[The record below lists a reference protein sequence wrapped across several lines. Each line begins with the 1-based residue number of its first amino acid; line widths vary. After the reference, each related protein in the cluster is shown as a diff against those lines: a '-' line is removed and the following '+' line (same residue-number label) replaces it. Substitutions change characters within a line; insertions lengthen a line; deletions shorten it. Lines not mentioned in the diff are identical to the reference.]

1 MPRWTAHRN
10 HRNVFTNG
18 TYFWN
23 LNPSRGNQ
31 TSKCGSPKNIYHFGG
46 VSHTNEPPEVQRV
59 SDIQNHGIKW
69 ECLSLN
75 THFLR
80 WSFSQTLAWPS
91 WLSLTPCH
99 VLAQLVPTWA
109 SWEAHLSCTS
119 KGNTAEQNL
128 QLPICVYPH
137 RSKLGYIGPKTK
149 LSHPLDPCT
158 ASSTFLNDFMA
169 LLQSSHHN
177 SCFVF

>member
-1 MPRWTAHRN
+1 MPRWTVHRN

-18 TYFWN
+18 TYFLN

-59 SDIQNHGIKW
+59 SDIQNHGMKW

-80 WSFSQTLAWPS
+80 WSFSQTLTWPS

-99 VLAQLVPTWA
+99 VLAQPVPTWT

-119 KGNTAEQNL
+119 RGNTAEQNL
-128 QLPICVYPH
+128 QLPICFYPH
-137 RSKLGYIGPKTK
+137 RSKLGYTDTKTK

-177 SCFVF
+177 SCFF